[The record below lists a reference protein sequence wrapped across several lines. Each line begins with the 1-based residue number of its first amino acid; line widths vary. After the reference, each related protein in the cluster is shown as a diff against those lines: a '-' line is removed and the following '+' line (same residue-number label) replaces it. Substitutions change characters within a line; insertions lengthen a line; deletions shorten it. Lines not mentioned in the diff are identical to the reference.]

1 MIGKFVLCT
10 YARVLLELIYHSL
23 KTLEV
28 IG

>member
-1 MIGKFVLCT
+1 MIGKSILRS
-10 YARVLLELIYHSL
+10 YAKVLLELIYRSL